1 MTGSSPYIDISPTL
15 RLLGTAHVATASVEA
30 VREQIES
37 YQPKVV
43 GVELCQTRHDALV
56 EGRRLDK
63 EGLRRVI
70 KEGKAPMVLIQAMLS
85 AEQRRL
91 GLNEG
96 QEPGAELLAAVETA
110 KTAGFE
116 VALGDRD
123 IQVTMRRAW
132 RKMKWRERF
141 RLLFSLFGDDEE
153 LEEDFDLEELLS
165 DSDLLSTMMEDLKEF
180 SPGAGE
186 ALIDERD
193 RFIAEKI
200 MQSKTEEKMLV
211 VVGAGHL
218 KGIERALTPYTPLPA
233 EEFEAIST
241 VPKRGIIGKV
251 LPFAIPLIVM
261 GLVGFALFNND
272 EIDVVKMLTVWTL
285 FNAAFA
291 ALGCIL
297 ARGHPLAI
305 LTAALA
311 SPITSLNPAL
321 AAGWFAGY
329 VQLRISEPTTEDL
342 QLFLKG
348 TSIGGFWSN
357 RAGRVLLVTA
367 LTNLGSMLGAWF
379 AAAGFIGGGIT

>member
-15 RLLGTAHVATASVEA
+15 RLSGTAHVATASVEA

-37 YQPKVV
+37 YQPKIV

-110 KTAGFE
+110 KTAGLE
-116 VALGDRD
+116 VALVDRD

-153 LEEDFDLEELLS
+153 LEEDFDLDELLS

-241 VPKRGIIGKV
+241 VPKKGIVGKV

>member
-1 MTGSSPYIDISPTL
+1 MTDSSPYIDISPTL

-37 YQPKVV
+37 YQPQVV
-43 GVELCQTRHDALV
+43 AVELCQTRHDALV

-70 KEGKAPMVLIQAMLS
+70 KEGKAPMVLMQAMLS

-110 KTAGFE
+110 KTAGLE
-116 VALGDRD
+116 VALVDRD

-153 LEEDFDLEELLS
+153 LEEDFDLDELLS
-165 DSDLLSTMMEDLKEF
+165 DSDLLSTMMDDLKEF

-233 EEFEAIST
+233 EEFEEIST
-241 VPKRGIIGKV
+241 VPKKGIVGKV
-251 LPFAIPLIVM
+251 LPFAIPFIVM